1 MENFYDAILDALVDV
16 FKMMPIL
23 FLAYLLVSY
32 LSHDHNH
39 KFSGFL
45 SKKKRTSV
53 LYASFLGCI
62 PQCGFSSVIADL
74 YSRQKVTLG
83 TLVAVFV
90 ATSDEAIPIM
100 IATPSQILNMLLLI
114 GIKIVLALLWGYGI
128 DFVVEIFSKL
138 RKKKVTNAT
147 AKNLVGEG
155 TSGTKEFSHAEND
168 HVANHELREGH
179 HEHHIHECGHIHSD
193 TCDEHCHHDEKCC
206 VDNIFLD
213 AFKHTLEIA
222 IYVFIATFI
231 INLLINYFTLDI
243 FTTILTD
250 NGIIQI
256 LIACVV
262 GLIPNCASSVLLVEL
277 FTVGALSFPA
287 LVAGL
292 STGAGVGLIIL
303 ITKNKHP
310 LKNIGILL
318 LQFAIGVVSGLIIYG
333 IFQLG
338 GFTL

>member
-1 MENFYDAILDALVDV
+1 MENFYDAILDALIDV

-53 LYASFLGCI
+53 LYASFLGCV

-128 DFVVEIFSKL
+128 DLIVELFSKIK
-138 RKKKVTNAT
+138 RKKLANVTASEN
-147 AKNLVGEG
+147 KI
-155 TSGTKEFSHAEND
+155 SHIEND
-168 HVANHELREGH
+168 HALNHELSEKH

-193 TCDEHCHHDEKCC
+193 TCDEHCHHDEQCC

-213 AFKHTLEIA
+213 AFKHTMEIA
-222 IYVFIATFI
+222 IYIFVATFI

-243 FTTILTD
+243 FTTILSD
-250 NGIIQI
+250 NVIIQI

-303 ITKNKHP
+303 MTRNKNI
-310 LKNIGILL
+310 LKNLGILL
-318 LQFAIGVVSGLIIYG
+318 LQFGIGVVSGLIIYG
-333 IFQLG
+333 IFAIS
-338 GFTL
+338 GFML

>member
-1 MENFYDAILDALVDV
+1 MENFYDAILDALIDV

-23 FLAYLLVSY
+23 FLAYLLVAY

-45 SKKKRTSV
+45 SKKKKTSV
-53 LYASFLGCI
+53 LYASFLGCV

-83 TLVAVFV
+83 TLIAVFV

-114 GIKIVLALLWGYGI
+114 AIKIVLALLWGYGI
-128 DFVVEIFSKL
+128 DAVIELFSKL
-138 RKKKVTNAT
+138 KRKKVAENSAKVEVIDSKEKDAI
-147 AKNLVGEG
+147 KIVGEML
-155 TSGTKEFSHAEND
+155 KD
-168 HVANHELREGH
+168 
-179 HEHHIHECGHIHSD
+179 EHHHAHHVHECGHIHSD
-193 TCDEHCHHDEKCC
+193 TCEDDCHHDEKCC

-250 NGIIQI
+250 NGIVQI

-277 FTVGALSFPA
+277 FTIGALSFPA

-303 ITKNKHP
+303 MTRNKHIF
-310 LKNIGILL
+310 KNLGILL
-318 LQFAIGVVSGLIIYG
+318 LQFSIGVVSGLVIYG
-333 IFQLG
+333 IFEAC
-338 GFTL
+338 GFVI